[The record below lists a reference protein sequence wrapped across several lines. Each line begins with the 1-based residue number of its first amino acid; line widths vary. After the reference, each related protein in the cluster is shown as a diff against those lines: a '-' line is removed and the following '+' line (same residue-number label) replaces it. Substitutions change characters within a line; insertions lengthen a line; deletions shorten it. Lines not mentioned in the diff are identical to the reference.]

1 MLGTDVRE
9 ELNTLRVS
17 SLLALTKDFTGDGVD
32 TEAGRQKKNLKVQ
45 KKQKK
50 KRVRSDENLCLSRQN
65 ITGTCPWGTA
75 CLHLWGATQDTPV
88 MANLCCQPD
97 TRGKGEPQLRNWPV
111 GYLWSICLCNN
122 WWRRVWSTVGSV
134 CIIKIGDHEPGSNTV
149 SSVTPSTI
157 SASISAL
164 EFLH

>member
-1 MLGTDVRE
+1 MVLGTDVRE

-65 ITGTCPWGTA
+65 ITGTCP
-75 CLHLWGATQDTPV
+75 
-88 MANLCCQPD
+88 
-97 TRGKGEPQLRNWPV
+97 
-111 GYLWSICLCNN
+111 
-122 WWRRVWSTVGSV
+122 
-134 CIIKIGDHEPGSNTV
+134 
-149 SSVTPSTI
+149 
-157 SASISAL
+157 
-164 EFLH
+164 